1 MDLLFE
7 FIFELVFDTAFNGA
21 VSAAG
26 SRKLP
31 AAARYLILTL
41 IMLVFASVFFF
52 VFLAGALLLKDGNY
66 AAGALML
73 LLGAFMVFMSVRKF
87 RIMREKV
94 RKSSAED
101 EDKGE

>member
-7 FIFELVFDTAFNGA
+7 FIFDAAFNGA

-26 SRKLP
+26 NRKLP

-41 IMLVFASVFFF
+41 IMLVFAAVFFF
-52 VFLAGALLLKDGNY
+52 VFLAGALLLKEGNY
-66 AAGALML
+66 AAGVLIL